1 MARRTYPASTPKMLC
16 DTCNGSRATAW
27 LAVAAILAAVWLP
40 PEHVHEVQNHGEHSE
55 VVHRHLAA
63 HHHSES
69 GAALD
74 HQDGDARYLSS
85 PFTIP
90 DASKATPV
98 RPVAVSVLA
107 FTPPHLERGWRLE
120 PLHVR
125 VHDPPWARAVGP
137 RAPPSSAR
145 HT

>member
-1 MARRTYPASTPKMLC
+1 M
-16 DTCNGSRATAW
+16 DD
-27 LAVAAILAAVWLP
+27 
-40 PEHVHEVQNHGEHSE
+40 HGEHTE
-55 VVHRHLAA
+55 VVHRHLTA

-74 HQDGDARYLSS
+74 HQDGDARYLSA
-85 PFTIP
+85 PFRIP
-90 DASKATPV
+90 NVSKAGPAQPIVISILT
-98 RPVAVSVLA
+98 
-107 FTPPHLERGWRLE
+107 FMPPRLERGWRLE

-125 VHDPPWARAVGP
+125 VHDPPWARSVGL

>member
-1 MARRTYPASTPKMLC
+1 M
-16 DTCNGSRATAW
+16 DD
-27 LAVAAILAAVWLP
+27 
-40 PEHVHEVQNHGEHSE
+40 HGEHTE
-55 VVHRHLAA
+55 VVHRHLTA

-74 HQDGDARYLSS
+74 HQDGDARYLSA
-85 PFTIP
+85 PFRIP
-90 DASKATPV
+90 NVSKAGPAQPIVISILTFMQP
-98 RPVAVSVLA
+98 R
-107 FTPPHLERGWRLE
+107 LERGWRLE

-125 VHDPPWARAVGP
+125 VHDPPWARSVGL